1 MKLPKYI
8 FFFIFCKSGRWGHR
22 PRVSAPVGVPTN
34 RNILR
39 FIFLYYLSFFGT
51 DLHAQELLTPD
62 EAIATAL
69 QNNYEIRLSRN
80 DSIISAID
88 YSYAQA
94 AFLPRLNANG
104 GLLFNN
110 ANQKQRFADGTDRK
124 ANGIRSTNINGS
136 IALNWV
142 LFDGYKMFATRD
154 KLKEF
159 LLLGDLIIKN
169 QITDVVA
176 DVIKTYYNIV
186 RQKQQ
191 LKAVL
196 EQMGVNRERL
206 KLAELKLKVG
216 LGIKPDVLQAKLD
229 LNAQIST
236 QLKQETLIAQLKG
249 DLNRIMAVD
258 KGVDYEVLDSIPI
271 DTTLTLDA
279 IKTNIADSNP
289 FMLLTKK
296 NIDIANITLR
306 ERRAE
311 RLPTVS
317 FNSAYNFNKTN
328 NNTAINPFSPIF
340 NLNKG
345 FNYGLTANIPIF
357 NNYTAKRNIRQAQ
370 ADIDFR
376 RLTLENQMS
385 LLVSNVENI
394 FRDYELQKKQLSLEE
409 TNIILAKEN
418 VFITYERVKLGVTT
432 FLELREAQKSLE
444 EAYNRLIA
452 ARYDTKV
459 AETELL
465 RLKGDLLRK
474 L

>member
-1 MKLPKYI
+1 MKLIRYI
-8 FFFIFCKSGRWGHR
+8 FFYSLIFC
-22 PRVSAPVGVPTN
+22 GVTGN
-34 RNILR
+34 
-39 FIFLYYLSFFGT
+39 
-51 DLHAQELLTPD
+51 AQELLTPE

-88 YSYAQA
+88 YSYVNA
-94 AFLPRLNANG
+94 AFLPKLNANG
-104 GLLFNN
+104 GLIFNN
-110 ANQKQRFADGTDRK
+110 NNQKQKFADGTDRK
-124 ANGIRSTNINGS
+124 ANGIKSNNVNAQV
-136 IALNWV
+136 ALNWV
-142 LFDGYKMFATRD
+142 LFDGFKMFATRD
-154 KLKEF
+154 KLRTF
-159 LLLGDLIIKN
+159 LSLGDLIIKN
-169 QITDVVA
+169 QIIDIVA
-176 DVIKTYYNIV
+176 EVIKTYYNIV

-196 EQMGVNRERL
+196 EQMGLNRERL
-206 KLAELKLKVG
+206 KLAEIKLEVG

-236 QLKQETLIAQLKG
+236 QLKQETVITQLKG
-249 DLNRIMAVD
+249 DLNRLMAVD

-271 DTTLTLDA
+271 DTTITLSA
-279 IKTNIADSNP
+279 IKTNIADSSP
-289 FMLLTKK
+289 ALLLTRK

-317 FNSAYNFNKTN
+317 FNSAYNFSKTN
-328 NNTAINPFSPIF
+328 NNTVINPFSPLN

-357 NNYTAKRNIRQAQ
+357 NNYISKRNIRQAQ

-376 RLTLENQMS
+376 RLTFENQIS
-385 LLVSNVENI
+385 LLNSNVENT
-394 FRDYELQKKQLSLEE
+394 FRTYELQKKQLSLEE
-409 TNIILAKEN
+409 ANIVLAKEN
-418 VFITYERVKLGVTT
+418 VFIAYERYKVGVTT

-444 EAYNRLIA
+444 DAYNRLIA

-465 RLKGDLLRK
+465 RLKGDLVRK
-474 L
+474 Q